1 MIYEFRDS
9 TCENNSYYTYSIWY
23 KESWEGNAYFVYLK
37 NDFMHPEIPE
47 FILLYKKM
55 STEKVHPKC
64 QFHLLK
70 ITKIIEYIHFSQHT
84 LLMSYKTLT
93 LIGD

>member
-47 FILLYKKM
+47 FILLYKKDVYTK
-55 STEKVHPKC
+55 STSKMLVS
-64 QFHLLK
+64 LA
-70 ITKIIEYIHFSQHT
+70 
-84 LLMSYKTLT
+84 
-93 LIGD
+93 